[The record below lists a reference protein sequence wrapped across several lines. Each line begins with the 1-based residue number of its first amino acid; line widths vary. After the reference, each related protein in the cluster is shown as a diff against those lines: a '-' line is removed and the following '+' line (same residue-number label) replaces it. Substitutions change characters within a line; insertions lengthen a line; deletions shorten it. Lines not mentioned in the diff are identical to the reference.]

1 MPEQI
6 EIVVVGAGAAG
17 SAAAR
22 ALAHAGRHVLIAEP
36 DRVGGTCL
44 WRGCMPKKA
53 LYHAGAVVRGLG
65 RAAQFGVNG
74 GAPAIDWPAV
84 LAWKWHSQETYAGD
98 QDGIL
103 SSLGIELVKARARF
117 LSPETLDIGGRE
129 IEAEH
134 VIVATGAV
142 PIPLTVPGAEFAD
155 TSETALRFQELP
167 KSLCIIGAGYV
178 SLEFAGIYAS
188 FGTSVTV
195 LSRGATILA
204 PFDRDCV
211 AIARTALEG
220 LGVRFVTGATLT
232 SLAGDRGDI
241 TVSYSVGD
249 EPLTLRAE
257 RVLAAIGRRPAYDG
271 LGLDVAG
278 VDLDQRGRVVLDP
291 ALHSSNQR
299 VFFVGDAASREQ
311 HTPIASIHG
320 RSVART
326 ILEGA
331 AVVPD
336 TGGTPFACF
345 TVPELAQTGLTEEAA
360 GSAGI
365 AIESHSTTFEYL
377 GAAIISDTRHGL
389 VKIIAEKDTG
399 IVIGGHIAGE
409 RASDLIYPL
418 ALAVRS
424 RSTLE
429 QLRSSAAV
437 HPAFSESVN
446 WASF

>member
-1 MPEQI
+1 
-6 EIVVVGAGAAG
+6 
-17 SAAAR
+17 
-22 ALAHAGRHVLIAEP
+22 
-36 DRVGGTCL
+36 
-44 WRGCMPKKA
+44 MPKKA
-53 LYHAGAVVRGLG
+53 LYHAAAVVRGLG
-65 RAAQFGVNG
+65 RAAQFGVNVS
-74 GAPAIDWPAV
+74 APMVDWPAV

-103 SSLGIELVKARARF
+103 SSLGIELVKAPARF
-117 LSPETLDIGGRE
+117 LGPDTLDIGGRE
-129 IEAEH
+129 VEAEH

-142 PIPLTVPGAEFAD
+142 PIPLTVPGAELSD
-155 TSETALRFQELP
+155 TSEGALRFQELP
-167 KSLCIIGAGYV
+167 KSLCIVGAGYV
-178 SLEFAGIYAS
+178 ALEFAGIYAS
-188 FGTSVTV
+188 FGTDVTV
-195 LSRGATILA
+195 LSRGETILA

-241 TVSYSVGD
+241 TVSYAVGD
-249 EPLTLRAE
+249 ASFILRAE
-257 RVLAAIGRRPAYDG
+257 RVLAAIGRRPAYYD
-271 LGLDVAG
+271 LGLETAG
-278 VDLDQRGRVVLDP
+278 VELDDRGRVVLDS
-291 ALHSSNQR
+291 ALRSSNAK

-311 HTPIASIHG
+311 HTPIASVHG

-326 ILEGA
+326 ILEGNS
-331 AVVPD
+331 VVPD
-336 TGGTPFACF
+336 TDGTPFACF

-360 GSAGI
+360 RAAGI
-365 AIESHSTTFEYL
+365 AFESHSTTFEYL
-377 GAAIISDTRHGL
+377 GAAIISDTRQGL

-399 IVIGGHIAGE
+399 AIIGGHIAGE

-429 QLRSSAAV
+429 QLQTSAAV

-446 WASF
+446 WAAF